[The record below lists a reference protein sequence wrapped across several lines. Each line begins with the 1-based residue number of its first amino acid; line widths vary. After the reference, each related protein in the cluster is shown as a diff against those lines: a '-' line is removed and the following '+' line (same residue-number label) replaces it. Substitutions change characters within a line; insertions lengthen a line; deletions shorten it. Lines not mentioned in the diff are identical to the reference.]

1 MYSEKVLQKV
11 LGKDERLEHSFSI
24 GGRYINFGLIV
35 SGLFLLLLL
44 LVFGKGFFPY
54 FLIFF
59 AFAFFYFAFYFKLA
73 NVYAFTDRRV
83 VIHRGWLSTH
93 SISVDYSKIT
103 DIRVIDPF
111 FKRIITRTGYLAI
124 NTAGSHNVEI
134 ILKHVERPYELKKI
148 LEDLKDRA
156 LSIKSP
162 ELKTEEGA

>member
-59 AFAFFYFAFYFKLA
+59 TFAFFYFAFYLKLA

-93 SISVDYSKIT
+93 SISVDYSKINL
-103 DIRVIDPF
+103 VSF
-111 FKRIITRTGYLAI
+111 C
-124 NTAGSHNVEI
+124 N
-134 ILKHVERPYELKKI
+134 
-148 LEDLKDRA
+148 
-156 LSIKSP
+156 
-162 ELKTEEGA
+162 